1 MDPDG
6 SGAPVDADARAFDT
20 LYQAHYGDLVALLH
34 ALTDDLGDAQDLAQD
49 VFCRAWQRW
58 RVIAGYDDPVAWL
71 RRVAVN
77 LATSRFRRR
86 RTADRHLARQ
96 QVEVVPALQPDHVAL
111 VAALRTLPVNQRT
124 AVVLHYLVDLPV
136 ADVAQEL
143 GVPVGTVKAWLS
155 RGRAALASRL
165 DEAGRPGPGAVGPAD
180 AGPTGRTSGT
190 VDGGR
195 AATR

>member
-6 SGAPVDADARAFDT
+6 RDAGAFDA
-20 LYQAHYGDLVALLH
+20 LYQAHYRDLVALLH
-34 ALTDDLGDAQDLAQD
+34 ALTGDLGDAQDLAQE

-71 RRVAVN
+71 RRVGIN

-86 RTADRHLARQ
+86 RTADRHLAR
-96 QVEVVPALQPDHVAL
+96 ERALVVPALQPDHVAL

-124 AVVLHYLVDLPV
+124 AVVLHYLMDLPV

-143 GVPVGTVKAWLS
+143 GVPAGTVKAWLS
-155 RGRAALASRL
+155 RGRTALATRL
-165 DEAGRPGPGAVGPAD
+165 GETGGMPGPVNGKEA
-180 AGPTGRTSGT
+180 TS
-190 VDGGR
+190 R
-195 AATR
+195 

>member
-6 SGAPVDADARAFDT
+6 SGARAQAEARAFDA
-20 LYQAHYGDLVALLH
+20 LYQAHYRDLVALLH
-34 ALTDDLGDAQDLAQD
+34 ALTGDLGDAQDLAQD

-58 RVIAGYDDPVAWL
+58 RAIAGYDDPVAWL

-111 VAALRTLPVNQRT
+111 VAALRTLPTNQRT
-124 AVVLHYLVDLPV
+124 AMVLHYLVDLPV

-155 RGRAALASRL
+155 RGRTALATQLS
-165 DEAGRPGPGAVGPAD
+165 EAGATGLDAEDRAD
-180 AGPTGRTSGT
+180 ADPSGRTAGS
-190 VDGGR
+190 VNGGR
-195 AATR
+195 A